1 MAWWRWRLSPPHHP
15 RSVNESAG
23 RRKQIPMCSISVKS
37 RRVGTLA
44 GGFTLIE
51 LLVVIAII
59 AILASLLLPALSTA
73 KEKGKRTR
81 CISNLRQF
89 GISHTLYANDNNQV
103 VMETRETDGYQRHP
117 SVVTMRNVPGFS
129 YLTLEVF
136 GAYVPGVNPTPTG
149 ADIGGVWWC
158 PSPPAPIPADVASA
172 IRGWGWF
179 GSSYAYFGR
188 ADVWKP
194 NEAPH
199 PEDLTQKELA
209 PDRLL
214 MSDSLQHGWVLD
226 RWNYNHGK
234 RPGMQLDPPGPP
246 AFSGLNQIY
255 GDGRVVWKS
264 VKKFDVPNLRTSN
277 NNIGVVRQYSTDATF
292 Y

>member
-1 MAWWRWRLSPPHHP
+1 MSGIQNQFSLTRVTLNAW
-15 RSVNESAG
+15 RSLKK
-23 RRKQIPMCSISVKS
+23 RFLFHSVKS
-37 RRVGTLA
+37 RQVGILTD
-44 GGFTLIE
+44 GFTLVE
-51 LLVVIAII
+51 LLVVITII

-73 KEKGKRTR
+73 KEKGKRTM

-89 GISHTLYANDNNQV
+89 GISHTLYANDNKQV
-103 VMETRETDGYQRHP
+103 VMETLETDGYQRHP
-117 SVVTMRNVPGFS
+117 SVVSMRNVPGFS

-136 GAYVPGVNPTPTG
+136 GAYVPGVSPTSTG
-149 ADIGGVWWC
+149 ANIGGIWWC
-158 PSPPAPIPADVASA
+158 PSPPAPIPADVGSC
-172 IRGWGWF
+172 IRDWGWF
-179 GSSYAYFGR
+179 NSSYAYFGR

-194 NEAPH
+194 IEAPH

-209 PDRLL
+209 GDRLL

-234 RPGMQLDPPGPP
+234 RPGIQLDPSPP
-246 AFSGLNQIY
+246 AFSGLNQLY

-264 VKKFDVPNLRTSN
+264 VKKFDVSNLRSSN